1 MNKCDGIVHCIEG
14 EDETFETCKH
24 LYTEEATINCNERP
38 KGRYD
43 IRDMAIPCN
52 DIAECFNGMDEECDE
67 NNWILAGVV
76 LALAIITNAIYHY
89 QKWYCLNWS
98 QQNIPH
104 RNTDDEW
111 SFRDCVNMIGDELA
125 TMKVSLH
132 KKGANKFEIN

>member
-1 MNKCDGIVHCIEG
+1 MDCIEG

-24 LYTEEATINCNERP
+24 LFSEEATINCNERP

-52 DIAECFNGMDEECDE
+52 NITECLNGMDEKCDE
-67 NNWILAGVV
+67 NNWILVGVV
-76 LALAIITNAIYHY
+76 LAFVITTNIIYHY
-89 QKWYCLNWS
+89 LKWYCLNWS